1 MMHISSK
8 KKSVSIRK
16 PAGYV
21 TAKQPV
27 DHWARPSK
35 KLQAYRSY
43 SAAYFHVYERCRH
56 FRRG

>member
-1 MMHISSK
+1 MQISSK
-8 KKSVSIRK
+8 KKSANLRK
-16 PAGYV
+16 PAVYA

-27 DHWARPSK
+27 DHRARPFK